1 MKLGSDFWFWLRILY
16 AVIKAILGV
25 GPANKDNPASTGE
38 QMFKSVMGKIVE
50 DNEDDK
56 HTAKDVTAL

>member
-1 MKLGSDFWFWLRILY
+1 MKLGSDFWFWFKVLF
-16 AVIKAILGV
+16 AVIKAILGLQ
-25 GPANKDNPASTGE
+25 PNNKDNPTTPGE
-38 QMFKSVMGKIVE
+38 QMFKKVMSKIVE

>member
-1 MKLGSDFWFWLRILY
+1 MKLGSDFWFWLKVLF

-25 GPANKDNPASTGE
+25 QPKNKDNPTSIGE
-38 QMFKSVMGKIVE
+38 QMFKTVMGKIVS
-50 DNEDDK
+50 DNEDDS